1 MTNLTLT
8 HLRIDCQATTD
19 IRLGRHYAGN
29 NLRNA
34 LANVMLR
41 ATCPEGYG
49 RYQPP
54 QAQPSNAHVASC
66 PACWLLAA
74 NLDPGSVV
82 RAYAV
87 IPPLPARYELAAG
100 ERFAFGL
107 TLFGHGFQ
115 FLPYFVLALNEAG
128 QREGIG
134 PGRREGYGHFIVEQ
148 ITAVDPLRGESE
160 MVLAPGNNV
169 VHVPTHHVNWD
180 AVRYVSGIH
189 LEQLAPRHEL
199 RVHFHTPVRLEEKN
213 RLYKLP
219 DFSVFF
225 RRLLYRIDELGRHF
239 AGQERREK
247 EEIAYLTGLADH
259 VRLVEAQ
266 TEWHELWVYSGRK
279 QGRTPVSGLTGT
291 AVYYCEDWSVL
302 MPWLVLGQATQV
314 GKSVV
319 KGNGVYE
326 LLVPGAP
333 GYWQWLVGAGT
344 RT

>member
-8 HLRIDCQATTD
+8 HLRIDCIATAV
-19 IRLGRHYAGN
+19 IKLGRHYAGN

-41 ATCPEGYG
+41 ATCPKGYG

-54 QAQPSNAHVASC
+54 QAQPSDAHVAAC

-87 IPPLPARYELAAG
+87 VPPMPARHELAEG

-107 TLFGHGFQ
+107 TLFGDGFQ

-134 PGRREGYGHFIVEQ
+134 PGRREGEGRFVVEQ

-160 MVLAPGNNV
+160 MVLAPGENLVQVPGHHIDWTAVCHVTDLHLQHLPANNELTV
-169 VHVPTHHVNWD
+169 RFRTPT
-180 AVRYVSGIH
+180 
-189 LEQLAPRHEL
+189 
-199 RVHFHTPVRLEEKN
+199 RLEEKD
-213 RLYKLP
+213 RLYKTP
-219 DFSVFF
+219 DFAVFF
-225 RRLLYRIDELGRHF
+225 RRLLYRIDDLGRHF
-239 AGQERREK
+239 AGQERRDRDDVVR
-247 EEIAYLTGLADH
+247 LNGLADR
-259 VRLVEAQ
+259 VRLVEAR
-266 TEWHELWVYSGRK
+266 TDWHELWVHSGRK
-279 QGRTPVSGLTGT
+279 QRRTPVGGLTGT
-291 AVYYCEDWSVL
+291 AVYYSDDWSSL

-319 KGNGVYE
+319 KGNGAYE
-326 LLVPGAP
+326 LGLPGAP
-333 GYWQWLVGAGT
+333 CYWDWLET
-344 RT
+344 RER